1 MIFAYQTRLNISGSK
16 KAANSTKEVIH
27 MQSFEVIFAMQLRKY
42 FVSLSTLMGK

>member
-16 KAANSTKEVIH
+16 KAANSTKEVI
-27 MQSFEVIFAMQLRKY
+27 QSFEVIFAMQLRKY